1 MKDPL
6 TKEEFQTNRSNQRF
20 ASPQNRIKYY
30 NNIANQERKEN
41 AFIDKPLKKNLKIL
55 KELMEGKTDDLFHEE
70 FLRGKGYNFQ
80 FYHSTC
86 KVENDTGY
94 CVYNFIL
101 IFKKP
106 NVHVLRN
113 N

>member
-6 TKEEFQTNRSNQRF
+6 TKEEFEPKRSNQRF

-30 NNIANQERKEN
+30 NNKANQERKEN
-41 AFIDKPLKKNLKIL
+41 AFIDKPLKTNLKIL
-55 KELMEGKTDDLFHEE
+55 KELMEGQTRCSFHEQ
-70 FLRGKGYNFQ
+70 FLRGKGYDVRY
-80 FYHSTC
+80 YHRTC
-86 KVENDTGY
+86 KVKNDTGY
-94 CVYNFIL
+94 CLYNFIL
-101 IFKKP
+101 IFNKP